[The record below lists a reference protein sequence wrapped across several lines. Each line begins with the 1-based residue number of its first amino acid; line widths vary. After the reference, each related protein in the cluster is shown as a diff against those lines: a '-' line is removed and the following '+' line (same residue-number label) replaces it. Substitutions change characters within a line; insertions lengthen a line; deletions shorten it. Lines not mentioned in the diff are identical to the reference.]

1 MPNSKQEKHNTFFDE
16 QKPLCNKNS
25 FPSNGDDTLT
35 TQSVMIKK
43 QDDADRIYKDK
54 NIMKMM
60 YSDGFVWNPTLK
72 NGTMKFKFSRQTSI
86 DYQHHFDND
95 PIESTMIHYKKGLF
109 IDKNIDVDNKY
120 LPLLGIETTKK
131 YDKYAINLSKSLQ
144 ISVSHANDIL
154 KNGATCDVKNNPL
167 IEE

>member
-1 MPNSKQEKHNTFFDE
+1 MPNSKQEKHNTFFDS
-16 QKPLCNKNS
+16 QKSLCNKHS

-43 QDDADRIYKDK
+43 QDDAERIHNDS
-54 NIMKMM
+54 NTMKMM
-60 YSDGFVWNPTLK
+60 YADGFVWNPTLK

-86 DYQHHFDND
+86 DFQHHFDND

-120 LPLLGIETTKK
+120 LPLLGIIVETKSSKK
-131 YDKYAINLSKSLQ
+131 MNIAVEKLAKHLKCSYDEAFAI
-144 ISVSHANDIL
+144 I
-154 KNGATCDVKNNPL
+154 G
-167 IEE
+167 